1 MKKNGWIAML
11 LGACLLAAGCGDG
24 GDEESTGEFSS
35 YLFSAYSVGCSFEVR
50 IERTGG
56 PAWTV
61 LPANWVQ
68 ASDWFNLATG
78 GERTVQLASEGSIAF
93 KWSETSESAE
103 ALNGCG
109 RIVVTQSGNIFYFY
123 VEGNPPPALG
133 GTVETVPEST
143 DDED

>member
-1 MKKNGWIAML
+1 MKPNKFAAVL
-11 LGACLLAAGCGDG
+11 LGLCLLAAGCGDS
-24 GDEESTGEFSS
+24 GDEESAGEFSS

-61 LPANWVQ
+61 IPANWTQ
-68 ASDWFNLATG
+68 SSDWFNLASG
-78 GERTVQLASEGSIAF
+78 GERTVQLAAEGTISF
-93 KWSETSESAE
+93 NWTETSDSAE
-103 ALNGCG
+103 AIPGCG

-123 VEGNPPPALG
+123 VEGNPPLALG
-133 GTVETVPEST
+133 GTVEPAPEAN